1 MWETRI
7 GVYLASKVIDQ
18 HIMPIVH
25 AATSGEFNPVVG
37 DVVQRNSIVALF
49 GKMSAILLDRKL
61 EGQVFNPDFCY
72 R

>member
-1 MWETRI
+1 
-7 GVYLASKVIDQ
+7 
-18 HIMPIVH
+18 MPIVH